1 MSPRELEN
9 RAPKPRSAALGAR
22 PSISPVP
29 FDRPEAASGGLW
41 GHAKAVGRPPVWP
54 LFLIG
59 FWLLCL
65 GLLIG
70 PRVPA
75 VDAGYNCVGNVELW
89 GPFGF
94 ELNCDSPEF
103 MWLARDPEG
112 LINHLNSRQSRPGL
126 ILLAALIQA
135 PLSLIVAPAGEPTP
149 VYQGLYDPARVAW
162 SFFQD
167 RPAYL
172 AYILLNLAMLL
183 ASFHVLRRAIEHRH
197 AARYGAEAVII
208 VATGLLLV
216 ANDVTKAFVWS
227 PHTQMLNILVPV
239 LAVYATRRV
248 IEDRHLDR
256 KFAVAIGLVV
266 GIGMTIYPFSVVIP
280 ACMLPPVLIGMVHT
294 RSARIRRRDLTS
306 LALLGLLSV
315 APSALWYAFLRI
327 AADQIFYAELD
338 LKQVVWMKDA
348 LADGIGALLAQWFDY
363 LGQLLEMAAPQ
374 AIALAALAGWLALSL
389 VIAVRRRQIALPQLS
404 AALPMIAIGLYVSF
418 AVLGFYTCVGWI
430 TERLAYPAIP
440 PLLFAAGATAILI
453 ARRLPTGARSLLAG
467 GCLAIAMAQIIY
479 EVAKEGPWS

>member
-1 MSPRELEN
+1 MSAGELEN

-29 FDRPEAASGGLW
+29 FDRPEAASSGLW

-65 GLLIG
+65 GLLVG

-103 MWLARDPEG
+103 MWLAREPEG

-197 AARYGAEAVII
+197 AVRYGAEAVII

-239 LAVYATRRV
+239 LAVHATRRV

-266 GIGMTIYPFSVVIP
+266 GIGMTIYPFFVVIP
-280 ACMLPPVLIGMVHT
+280 ACMLLPVLIGMVRT
-294 RSARIRRRDLTS
+294 RSARIRRRDLTN
-306 LALLGLLSV
+306 LALIGLLSV

-363 LGQLLEMAAPQ
+363 LGELLEMAAPQ
-374 AIALAALAGWLALSL
+374 AIALAALVGWLALSL
-389 VIAVRRRQIALPQLS
+389 VIAVRRRQIALPELS
-404 AALPMIAIGLYVSF
+404 AAVPMIAIGLYVSF
-418 AVLGFYTCVGWI
+418 AVLGFYTCVGWV

-440 PLLFAAGATAILI
+440 PLLFAVGATAILI